1 MKAHLSNALYGVVD
15 YAAYP
20 AAMLLAAPII
30 LRHLGIAEYGVWVVT
45 TAAVS
50 TGGIIASGFGDAN
63 IQYVASARGQG
74 NADAFGRAV
83 RSMIGINMLLGT
95 LCALISWAI
104 SPLLARHIVPSNAE
118 LQLACLWSLRIA
130 SLLMLVR
137 AIESICISTQRAF
150 ERYGAAV
157 RISILGRLLTQAAAV
172 ILALRG
178 FGVVCIMVF
187 TAIIMTLATVAQ
199 LARIRNHLGIPSLF
213 PAFDRN
219 VTSALLS
226 FGIFT
231 WLQAV
236 ASVIFSQ
243 VDRLVLGVSLGASV
257 VTAYALCVQI
267 AQPIYGFASSG
278 LHFFFPYLSGRQASL
293 PATQLR
299 TAVLTAFCANLL
311 FVFASTAAVLL
322 FGREVLRLWVGEA
335 IARNASNLRA
345 PIAWSFAL
353 LGLNVTAY
361 YSLLGFGRV
370 RTVTFVSLA
379 GGAAMLLLM
388 VWLLPIMGAR
398 GAALARL
405 ACGAATVLLYIPVI
419 RILRGRLI
427 TPVGTTSAG
436 VVWEGR

>member
-20 AAMLLAAPII
+20 AAMLLAAPVI
-30 LRHLGIAEYGVWVVT
+30 LRHLGIAEYGVWVVV

-63 IQYVASARGQG
+63 IQYVANARGRG
-74 NADAFGRAV
+74 NADAFGHAV
-83 RSMIGINMLLGT
+83 RSMVGINLLLGT
-95 LCALISWAI
+95 FCALISWMI
-104 SPLLARHIVPSNAE
+104 SPLMARHIVPSNPE
-118 LQLACLWSLRIA
+118 LQLACLLSLRIA

-137 AIESICISTQRAF
+137 AIESVCISTQRAF

-157 RISILGRLLTQAAAV
+157 RISIFGRLLTQATAV

-178 FGVVCIMVF
+178 YGVVSIMVF
-187 TAIIMTLATVAQ
+187 TAIFMTLATVAQ
-199 LARIRNHLGIPSLF
+199 LARMRSHLGISSLF

-219 VTSALLS
+219 VTSALLG
-226 FGIFT
+226 FGTFT

-243 VDRLVLGVSLGASV
+243 MDRLVLGVSLGASV

-267 AQPIYGFASSG
+267 AQPIYGIASSG

-311 FVFASTAAVLL
+311 FVIASTGAVLL
-322 FGREVLRLWVGEA
+322 FGREVLRLWVGET
-335 IARNASNLRA
+335 IARSASDLLT

-361 YSLLGFGRV
+361 YSLLAFGRV

-379 GGAAMLLLM
+379 GGAAMLLLI

-405 ACGAATVLLYIPVI
+405 ACGASTLLLYIPVI
-419 RILRGRLI
+419 SILHRRFT
-427 TPVGTTSAG
+427 TPVSTTSAG
-436 VVWEGR
+436 LVCEG

>member
-1 MKAHLSNALYGVVD
+1 MKAHLSNAAYGIVD
-15 YAAYP
+15 YATYP
-20 AAMLLAAPII
+20 VAMLLAAPVI
-30 LRHLGIAEYGVWVVT
+30 LRHLGMAQYGVWVVA

-63 IQYVASARGQG
+63 IQYVASARGRG
-74 NADAFGRAV
+74 NADAFGHAV
-83 RSMIGINMLLGT
+83 RSMVGINLLLGT
-95 LCALISWAI
+95 FCALISWTI
-104 SPLLARHIVPSNAE
+104 SPLLARHIVSSNPD

-137 AIESICISTQRAF
+137 AVESVCISTQRAF

-172 ILALRG
+172 ILAIRG
-178 FGVVCIMVF
+178 FGVVSIMVF
-187 TAIIMTLATVAQ
+187 TAICMVLATVAQ
-199 LARIRNHLGIPSLF
+199 FARLQKHLGLTSLF

-226 FGIFT
+226 FGTLT

-243 VDRLVLGVSLGASV
+243 VDRLVLGISLGASV

-267 AQPIYGFASSG
+267 AQPIYGIASSG
-278 LHFFFPYLSGRQASL
+278 LHFLFPFLSGRQASV
-293 PATQLR
+293 PAAQLR
-299 TAVLTAFCANLL
+299 GAILTAFCANLL
-311 FVFASTAAVLL
+311 FVSVSAGAVIL
-322 FGREVLRLWVGEA
+322 FGRQFLHLWVGES
-335 IARNASNLRA
+335 IARSASGLLT

-361 YSLLGFGRV
+361 YSLLAFGRV
-370 RTVTFVSLA
+370 RTVTWVSLT

-388 VWLLPIMGAR
+388 IWLLPIMGVR
-398 GAALARL
+398 GAAMARL
-405 ACGAATVLLYIPVI
+405 ACGAATLLLYVPVI
-419 RILRGRLI
+419 RMLHVRLSA
-427 TPVGTTSAG
+427 PVNVTNAGTAC
-436 VVWEGR
+436 EGL

>member
-20 AAMLLAAPII
+20 AAMLLAAPVI
-30 LRHLGIAEYGVWVVT
+30 LRHLGIAEYGVWVVV

-63 IQYVASARGQG
+63 IQYVANARGRG
-74 NADAFGRAV
+74 NADAFGHAV
-83 RSMIGINMLLGT
+83 RSMVGINLLLGT
-95 LCALISWAI
+95 FCALISWMI
-104 SPLLARHIVPSNAE
+104 SPLMARHIVPSNPE
-118 LQLACLWSLRIA
+118 LQLACLLSLRIA

-137 AIESICISTQRAF
+137 AIESVCISTQRAF

-157 RISILGRLLTQAAAV
+157 RISIFGRLLTQATAV

-178 FGVVCIMVF
+178 YGVVSIMVF
-187 TAIIMTLATVAQ
+187 TAIFMTLATVAQ
-199 LARIRNHLGIPSLF
+199 LARMRSHLGISSLF

-219 VTSALLS
+219 VTSALLG
-226 FGIFT
+226 FGTFT

-243 VDRLVLGVSLGASV
+243 MDRLVLGVSLGASV

-267 AQPIYGFASSG
+267 AQPIYGIASSG

-311 FVFASTAAVLL
+311 FVIASTGAVLL
-322 FGREVLRLWVGEA
+322 FGREVLRLWVGET
-335 IARNASNLRA
+335 IARSASDLLT
-345 PIAWSFAL
+345 PIAWSSAL

-361 YSLLGFGRV
+361 YSLLAFGRV
-370 RTVTFVSLA
+370 RTVTFVSLT

-388 VWLLPIMGAR
+388 VWLLPITGAR

-405 ACGAATVLLYIPVI
+405 ACGASTLLLYIPVI
-419 RILRGRLI
+419 SILHRRFT
-427 TPVGTTSAG
+427 TPVSTTSAG
-436 VVWEGR
+436 LVCEG

>member
-20 AAMLLAAPII
+20 AAMLLAAPVI
-30 LRHLGIAEYGVWVVT
+30 LRHLGIAEYGVWVVV

-63 IQYVASARGQG
+63 IQYVANARGRG
-74 NADAFGRAV
+74 NADAFGHAV
-83 RSMIGINMLLGT
+83 RSMVGINLLLGT
-95 LCALISWAI
+95 FCALISWMI
-104 SPLLARHIVPSNAE
+104 SPLMARHIVPSNPE
-118 LQLACLWSLRIA
+118 LQLACLLSLRIA

-137 AIESICISTQRAF
+137 AIESVCISTQRAF

-157 RISILGRLLTQAAAV
+157 RISIFGRLLTQATAV

-178 FGVVCIMVF
+178 YGVVSIMVF
-187 TAIIMTLATVAQ
+187 TAIFMTLATVAQ
-199 LARIRNHLGIPSLF
+199 LARMRSHLGISSLF

-219 VTSALLS
+219 VTSALLG
-226 FGIFT
+226 FGTFT

-243 VDRLVLGVSLGASV
+243 MDRLVLGVSLGASV

-267 AQPIYGFASSG
+267 AQPIYGIASSG

-311 FVFASTAAVLL
+311 FVIASTGAVLL
-322 FGREVLRLWVGEA
+322 FGREVLRLWVGET
-335 IARNASNLRA
+335 IARSASDLLT

-361 YSLLGFGRV
+361 Y
-370 RTVTFVSLA
+370 
-379 GGAAMLLLM
+379 
-388 VWLLPIMGAR
+388 
-398 GAALARL
+398 
-405 ACGAATVLLYIPVI
+405 
-419 RILRGRLI
+419 
-427 TPVGTTSAG
+427 
-436 VVWEGR
+436 

>member
-15 YAAYP
+15 YAAFP
-20 AAMLLAAPII
+20 AAMLLAAPVI
-30 LRHLGIAEYGVWVVT
+30 LRHLGSARYGVWVVA

-74 NADAFGRAV
+74 NADAFGHAV
-83 RSMIGINMLLGT
+83 RSMIGINLLLGT
-95 LCALISWAI
+95 LCALISWMI
-104 SPLLARHIVPSNAE
+104 SPLLARHIVSSNMQ
-118 LQLACLWSLRIA
+118 LQWGCLWSLRIA

-137 AIESICISTQRAF
+137 AIESVCISTQRAF

-157 RISILGRLLTQAAAV
+157 RISIVGRMLTQAAAV
-172 ILALRG
+172 VLALRG
-178 FGVVCIMVF
+178 YGVVSIMAF
-187 TAIIMTLATVAQ
+187 TAIFTILSTVAQ
-199 LARIRNHLGIPSLF
+199 LTRLRSHLGTTSLF
-213 PAFDRN
+213 PAFDRS
-219 VTSALLS
+219 VTSALLG
-226 FGIFT
+226 FGTFT

-267 AQPIYGFASSG
+267 AQPIYGIASSG
-278 LHFFFPYLSGRQASL
+278 LHFFFPYLSGRQASV

-299 TAVLTAFCANLL
+299 SAVLTAFCCNLL

-322 FGREVLRLWVGEA
+322 FGREVLRLWVGET
-335 IARNASNLRA
+335 IARNASDLLA

-361 YSLLGFGRV
+361 YSLLAFGRV
-370 RTVTFVSLA
+370 RTVTFVSLG

-388 VWLLPIMGAR
+388 VWLLPMMGAR

-405 ACGAATVLLYIPVI
+405 ACGAATLLLYIPVF
-419 RILRGRLI
+419 RILHGRL
-427 TPVGTTSAG
+427 TAPVGVTEAG
-436 VVWEGR
+436 AIWEGL

>member
-20 AAMLLAAPII
+20 AAMLLAAPVI
-30 LRHLGIAEYGVWVVT
+30 LRHLGIAEYGVWVVV

-63 IQYVASARGQG
+63 IQYVANARGRG
-74 NADAFGRAV
+74 NADAFGHAV
-83 RSMIGINMLLGT
+83 RSMVGINLLLGT
-95 LCALISWAI
+95 FCALISWMI
-104 SPLLARHIVPSNAE
+104 SPLMARHIVPSNPE
-118 LQLACLWSLRIA
+118 LQLACLLSLRIA

-137 AIESICISTQRAF
+137 AIESVCISTQRAF

-157 RISILGRLLTQAAAV
+157 RISIFGRLLTQATAV

-178 FGVVCIMVF
+178 YGVVSIMVF
-187 TAIIMTLATVAQ
+187 TAIFMTLATVAQ
-199 LARIRNHLGIPSLF
+199 LARMRSHLGISSLF

-219 VTSALLS
+219 VTSALLG
-226 FGIFT
+226 FGTFT

-243 VDRLVLGVSLGASV
+243 MDRLVLGVSLGASV

-267 AQPIYGFASSG
+267 AQPIYGIASSG

-311 FVFASTAAVLL
+311 FVIASTGAVLL
-322 FGREVLRLWVGEA
+322 FGREVLRLWVGET
-335 IARNASNLRA
+335 IARSASDLLT

-361 YSLLGFGRV
+361 YSLLAFGRV
-370 RTVTFVSLA
+370 RTVTFVSLT

-388 VWLLPIMGAR
+388 VWLLPITGAR

-405 ACGAATVLLYIPVI
+405 ACGASTLLLYIPVI
-419 RILRGRLI
+419 SILHRRFT
-427 TPVGTTSAG
+427 TPVSTTSAG
-436 VVWEGR
+436 LVCEG

>member
-1 MKAHLSNALYGVVD
+1 MKAHLSNALYGVID

-20 AAMLLAAPII
+20 AAMLLAAPVI
-30 LRHLGIAEYGVWVVT
+30 LRHLGTAQYGVWVVA

-74 NADAFGRAV
+74 NADAFGHAV
-83 RSMIGINMLLGT
+83 RSMIGINLLLGT
-95 LCALISWAI
+95 FCALISWILSA
-104 SPLLARHIVPSNAE
+104 LLARHIVPSNPA
-118 LQLACLWSLRIA
+118 LQLACLRSLRIA

-137 AIESICISTQRAF
+137 AVESVCISTQRAF

-157 RISILGRLLTQAAAV
+157 RISIVGRLLTQAAAV
-172 ILALRG
+172 ALALRG
-178 FGVVCIMVF
+178 YGVVSIMMF
-187 TAIIMTLATVAQ
+187 TAIFMTLATVAQ
-199 LARIRNHLGIPSLF
+199 LARMRSHLGISSLF
-213 PAFDRN
+213 PAFDRT
-219 VTSALLS
+219 VTSALLG
-226 FGIFT
+226 FGTFT

-257 VTAYALCVQI
+257 VAAYALCVQI
-267 AQPIYGFASSG
+267 AQPIYGIASSG

-293 PATQLR
+293 PAAQLR
-299 TAVLTAFCANLL
+299 AAVLTAFCGNLL

-335 IARNASNLRA
+335 IALSASDLLA

-353 LGLNVTAY
+353 LGLNVTAC
-361 YSLLGFGRV
+361 YSLLAFGRV
-370 RTVTFVSLA
+370 RTVTWVSLA

-388 VWLLPIMGAR
+388 IWLLPIMGAR

-405 ACGAATVLLYIPVI
+405 ACGVATLLLYIPVI
-419 RILRGRLI
+419 RILHGRLT

-436 VVWEGR
+436 VVWEG

>member
-20 AAMLLAAPII
+20 AAMLLAAPVI
-30 LRHLGIAEYGVWVVT
+30 LRHLGIAEYGVWVVV

-63 IQYVASARGQG
+63 IQYVANARGRG
-74 NADAFGRAV
+74 NADAFGHAV
-83 RSMIGINMLLGT
+83 RSMVGINLLLGT
-95 LCALISWAI
+95 FCALISWMI
-104 SPLLARHIVPSNAE
+104 SPLMARHIVPSNPE
-118 LQLACLWSLRIA
+118 LQLACLLSLRIA

-137 AIESICISTQRAF
+137 AIESVCISTQRAF

-157 RISILGRLLTQAAAV
+157 RISIFGRLLTQATAV

-178 FGVVCIMVF
+178 YGVVSIMVF
-187 TAIIMTLATVAQ
+187 TAIFMTLATVAQ
-199 LARIRNHLGIPSLF
+199 LARMRSHLGISSLF

-219 VTSALLS
+219 VTSALLG
-226 FGIFT
+226 FGTFT

-243 VDRLVLGVSLGASV
+243 MDRLVLGVSLGASV

-267 AQPIYGFASSG
+267 AQPIYGIASSG

-311 FVFASTAAVLL
+311 FVIASTGAVLL
-322 FGREVLRLWVGEA
+322 FGREVLRLWVGET
-335 IARNASNLRA
+335 IARSASDLLT

-361 YSLLGFGRV
+361 YSLLAFGRV

-388 VWLLPIMGAR
+388 VWLLPITGAR

-405 ACGAATVLLYIPVI
+405 ACGASTLLLYIPVI
-419 RILRGRLI
+419 SILHRRFT
-427 TPVGTTSAG
+427 TPVSTTSAG
-436 VVWEGR
+436 LVCEG